1 MEYSQ
6 LDAPSDAEVLDALG
20 VESVAEDDEENTRVI
35 RVSVGDGDILV
46 FSYDTVGRS
55 VRVRWE
61 RASETILDV
70 FREGIVRISVESEHG
85 EARIL
90 AFSEFPSLKGEII
103 VQIFPRVMVRDRLM
117 IR

>member
-1 MEYSQ
+1 MKYSQ
-6 LDAPSDAEVLDALG
+6 LDVPSDSEVLDALG
-20 VESVAEDDEENTRVI
+20 VESLAEDDEETTRVI
-35 RVSVGDGDILV
+35 RVPVGDEDILK

-85 EARIL
+85 EAKIL
-90 AFSEFPSLKGEII
+90 AFSEFNSLRGEII
-103 VQIFPRVMVRDRLM
+103 VQIFPRVMVQWP
-117 IR
+117 